1 MEDCPVC
8 GRSFDQF
15 AFQVVVPELGR
26 GFDRIECARSARAL
40 ALPGSRIAAAAPL
53 VAIVEPIAAALAPA
67 PVSGP
72 ALRPFG
78 APVAAL
84 GLLAAGTAVA
94 VVLWLRVLGA
104 DVTSFP
110 FSRAAAPPAFGHET
124 VQVQV
129 QPASGSQGEAP
140 ARPAAEPVAALIAAG
155 RVPGSTNPAARSH
168 GTSPVVARP
177 APPPT
182 VGPQAPT
189 RHETGKGHVKHG
201 EGDGVHS
208 PGHGTPGN
216 GKGHGKGTRKAK
228 HG

>member
-1 MEDCPVC
+1 MQDCPVC
-8 GRSFDQF
+8 DRRFDPS

-40 ALPGSRIAAAAPL
+40 AWPESRIAAAAPL
-53 VAIVEPIAAALAPA
+53 VAIVEPITAALAPG
-67 PVSGP
+67 PVSGS

-78 APVAAL
+78 ASVAAL

-104 DVTSFP
+104 DTTGFP

-124 VQVQV
+124 VQTQV
-129 QPASGSQGEAP
+129 QPASGSQVGKAP
-140 ARPAAEPVAALIAAG
+140 GRPAAEQVAPLIAAS
-155 RVPGSTNPAARSH
+155 RISGSTSPAARST
-168 GTSPVVARP
+168 GTPAIVARP
-177 APPPT
+177 EPPSPVGSRTPT
-182 VGPQAPT
+182 DD
-189 RHETGKGHVKHG
+189 ETGKGHAKLGKGHIKHG

-208 PGHGTPGN
+208 PGHGHHG
-216 GKGHGKGTRKAK
+216 GKGK